1 MALLSMRA
9 RPAVLF
15 VIVLMLA
22 GALGA
27 CRSGASVAPDALEG
41 RTLAV
46 TAAVPEPP
54 IVYHTGLAALNVR
67 PYAPYGDRPQGVAV
81 QEARQAQ
88 RVETV
93 LQAAAD
99 ETQPVRALAAQLGK
113 ATAEAWGMEL
123 VADPGAADVVL
134 DVKVLGYGLT
144 MPSWRAGVA
153 FFLDADAALIDQA
166 NDRTLWTYTYD
177 RERTSRPDIPYPA
190 IGRMT
195 VEELGG
201 RLLDYTD
208 EVAIRIGRRLQRDAS

>member
-1 MALLSMRA
+1 MALVCTISRRVALFSV
-9 RPAVLF
+9 VL
-15 VIVLMLA
+15 LLA
-22 GALGA
+22 GGLVA
-27 CRSGASVAPDALEG
+27 CGSGASVATEALEG

-46 TAAVPEPP
+46 TSAVPEPP

-67 PYAPYGDRPQGVAV
+67 PYAPYGDRPRGTAV

-88 RVETV
+88 RVEAV

-99 ETQPVRALAAQLGK
+99 DVQPVRALAAQLGR
-113 ATAEAWGMEL
+113 ATAEAWGMDL
-123 VADPGAADVVL
+123 VSDPQTADVVL
-134 DVKVLGYGLT
+134 DLKVLGHGLT

-153 FFLDADAALIDQA
+153 FFLDADVTLVDRV

-177 RERTSRPDIPYPA
+177 RERTSRPDIPYPG
-190 IGRMT
+190 IGRVT

-208 EVAIRIGRRLQRDAS
+208 EVAARITRRLQRDAS

>member
-1 MALLSMRA
+1 VCSSDL
-9 RPAVLF
+9 
-15 VIVLMLA
+15 
-22 GALGA
+22 
-27 CRSGASVAPDALEG
+27 
-41 RTLAV
+41 
-46 TAAVPEPP
+46 
-54 IVYHTGLAALNVR
+54 
-67 PYAPYGDRPQGVAV
+67 AV

-123 VADPGAADVVL
+123 VSDPGAADVVL
-134 DVKVLGYGLT
+134 DLKVLGHGLT

>member
-1 MALLSMRA
+1 MGSDFWRSFFLVCVGLVATVGLTACGTSQALSTEGLQ
-9 RPAVLF
+9 
-15 VIVLMLA
+15 
-22 GALGA
+22 
-27 CRSGASVAPDALEG
+27 G

-67 PYAPYGDRPQGVAV
+67 PYAPYGDRPRGTAV

-88 RVETV
+88 RVEVV

-99 ETQPVRALAAQLGK
+99 DVQPVRALAAQLGK

-123 VADPGAADVVL
+123 VSDPAAADVVL
-134 DVKVLGYGLT
+134 DVQVLGYGLT

-153 FFLDADAALIDQA
+153 FFLDADVALIDEA

-177 RERTSRPDIPYPA
+177 RERTSRPDIRHPA

-195 VEELGG
+195 AEELGG

-208 EVAIRIGRRLQRDAS
+208 EVAARITRRLQRDAS

>member
-1 MALLSMRA
+1 MGSDLWRSIFLVGAGLVVTVGLMACGTSHSLSTEG
-9 RPAVLF
+9 LQ
-15 VIVLMLA
+15 
-22 GALGA
+22 
-27 CRSGASVAPDALEG
+27 G

-67 PYAPYGDRPQGVAV
+67 PYAPYGDRPRGAAV

-99 ETQPVRALAAQLGK
+99 EVQPVRALAAQLGQ

-123 VADPGAADVVL
+123 VADPEAADVVL

-153 FFLDADAALIDQA
+153 FFLDADVVLIDQA

-177 RERTSRPDIPYPA
+177 RTRNARPDIRYPA
-190 IGRMT
+190 MGRMT

-208 EVAIRIGRRLQRDAS
+208 AVATRISRRLQRDAS